1 MENKILKVYDTITRK
16 LVDIEVSQDIYDEYK
31 KLEWRIKKK
40 NRSFYEHEVQF
51 SMLIGN
57 SNGSLENFKEFVSD
71 PEEIVD
77 SVVDIV
83 LTEKLIKCFDLLKPQ
98 EKQLLKMLFIDGLTE
113 NECGT
118 YFNCSQVNMH
128 KTKNMVLSKLYKLLN
143 NHYKK
148 GY

>member
-1 MENKILKVYDTITRK
+1 MENRILNVYDTITRK
-16 LVDIEVSQDIYDEYK
+16 LVDIEVPQDIYDEYN

-40 NRSFYEHEVQF
+40 NRSFYDHEVQF

-57 SNGSLENFKEFVSD
+57 SNGSLEGFKEFVSD
-71 PEEIVD
+71 PEDTVD
-77 SVVDIV
+77 KVIDIV
-83 LTEKLIKCFDLLKPQ
+83 QTEKLIECYDLLKPH

-118 YFNCSQVNMH
+118 YFNCSQVNIH
-128 KTKNMVLSKLYKLLN
+128 KAKHRVLSKLYKLLN
-143 NHYKK
+143 NHYEK

>member
-31 KLEWRIKKK
+31 KLEWKIKKK

-77 SVVDIV
+77 RVVDII

-118 YFNCSQVNMH
+118 YFNCSQVNIH
-128 KTKNMVLSKLYKLLN
+128 KAKHRVLSKLYKLLN
-143 NHYKK
+143 NHYEK

>member
-31 KLEWRIKKK
+31 KLEWRIKEK

-77 SVVDIV
+77 RVVDIA
-83 LTEKLIKCFDLLKPQ
+83 LTEKLIECFALLKPH
-98 EKQLLKMLFIDGLTE
+98 EKQLLKMLFFDELTE
-113 NECGT
+113 KECGT
-118 YFNCSQVNMH
+118 YFNCSQVNIH
-128 KTKNMVLSKLYKLLN
+128 KAKHRVLSKLYKLLN
-143 NHYKK
+143 NHYEK

>member
-1 MENKILKVYDTITRK
+1 MNNKTLKVYDTIARK
-16 LVDIEVSQDIYDEYK
+16 LVDIEVPQDIYDEYK

-40 NRSFYEHEVQF
+40 NRTFYEHEVQF

-57 SNGSLENFKEFVSD
+57 SNGSLEGFKEFVSD
-71 PEEIVD
+71 PEDTVD
-77 SVVDIV
+77 KVVDIV
-83 LTEKLIKCFDLLKPQ
+83 LTEKLIECFDLLKPQ
-98 EKQLLKMLFIDGLTE
+98 EKHLLKMLFIDGATE

-118 YFNCSQVNMH
+118 YFNCSQVNIH
-128 KTKNMVLSKLYKLLN
+128 KAKHRVLSKLYKLLN

>member
-1 MENKILKVYDTITRK
+1 MNNKTLKVYDTITRK

-40 NRSFYEHEVQF
+40 NRTFYEHEVQF

-57 SNGSLENFKEFVSD
+57 SNGSLEGFKEFVSD
-71 PEEIVD
+71 PEDTVD
-77 SVVDIV
+77 KVVDIV
-83 LTEKLIKCFDLLKPQ
+83 LTEKLIECFDLLKPQ
-98 EKQLLKMLFIDGLTE
+98 EKHLLKMLFIDGATE

-118 YFNCSQVNMH
+118 YFNCSQVNIH
-128 KTKNMVLSKLYKLLN
+128 KTKDRVLSKLYKLLSN
-143 NHYKK
+143 SCEK

>member
-1 MENKILKVYDTITRK
+1 MENRILKVYDTITRK
-16 LVDIEVSQDIYDEYK
+16 LVDIEVPQDIYDEYN

-40 NRSFYEHEVQF
+40 NRSFYDHEVQF

-57 SNGSLENFKEFVSD
+57 SNGSLEGFKEFVSD

-77 SVVDIV
+77 RVVDIV
-83 LTEKLIKCFDLLKPQ
+83 LTEKLIECFDLLKPH

-118 YFNCSQVNMH
+118 YFNCSQVNIH
-128 KTKNMVLSKLYKLLN
+128 KAKHSVLSKLYKLLN
-143 NHYKK
+143 NRYEK

>member
-1 MENKILKVYDTITRK
+1 MENRILKVYDTITRK
-16 LVDIEVSQDIYDEYK
+16 LVDIEVPQDIYDEYN

-40 NRSFYEHEVQF
+40 NRSFYDHEVQF
-51 SMLIGN
+51 SMLISN
-57 SNGSLENFKEFVSD
+57 SNGSLEGFKEFVSD
-71 PEEIVD
+71 PEDTVNKAI
-77 SVVDIV
+77 DIV
-83 LTEKLIKCFDLLKPQ
+83 LKEKLIECFDLLKPQ

-128 KTKNMVLSKLYKLLN
+128 KAKHRVLSKLYKLLN
-143 NHYKK
+143 NRYEK

>member
-1 MENKILKVYDTITRK
+1 MNNKALKVYDTITRK
-16 LVDIEVSQDIYDEYK
+16 LVDIEVPQDIYDEYK

-40 NRSFYEHEVQF
+40 NRSFYEHEIQF

-57 SNGSLENFKEFVSD
+57 SSGSLEGFKEFVSD
-71 PEEIVD
+71 PEDTVD
-77 SVVDIV
+77 KVVDIV
-83 LTEKLIKCFDLLKPQ
+83 LTEKLIECFDLLKPQ

-118 YFNCSQVNMH
+118 YFNCSQVNIH

-143 NHYKK
+143 NSCEK

>member
-1 MENKILKVYDTITRK
+1 MKNKILKVYDTITRK
-16 LVDIEVSQDIYDEYK
+16 LVDIDVPQDIYDEYK

-57 SNGSLENFKEFVSD
+57 SNGSLEGFKEFVSG
-71 PEEIVD
+71 PEDIVD
-77 SVVDIV
+77 RAVGIV
-83 LTEKLIKCFDLLKPQ
+83 QTEKLIECFNLLKPQ

-118 YFNCSQVNMH
+118 YFKCSQVNIH
-128 KTKNMVLSKLYKLLN
+128 KTKRRALSKLYKLLN
-143 NHYKK
+143 NHYEK